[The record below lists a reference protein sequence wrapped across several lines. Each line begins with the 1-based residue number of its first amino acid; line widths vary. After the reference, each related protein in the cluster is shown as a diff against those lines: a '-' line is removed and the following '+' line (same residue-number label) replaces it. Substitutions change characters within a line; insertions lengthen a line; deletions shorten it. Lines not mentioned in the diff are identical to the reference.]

1 MGLRVGTLTEFK
13 EIRAD
18 ALAFPVV
25 KGECPGKV
33 VPRVDQYLA
42 GLLESMHSA
51 GFITG
56 ELWTHVPIYT
66 SKGGPRIFFAVG
78 VGERLR
84 GVGARSLGSTAV
96 AAARQV
102 EAVNSLAIY
111 LPDSV
116 ASREAVREVLIS
128 ASQAN
133 YEYRLGG
140 KKRVLKEITVLL
152 DNPLDGVE
160 GVVREAEVIAEALRL
175 GRDIANAPPDVFNP
189 DTALTKLAETFSGLN
204 VSLRELREKELRNLG
219 LNAIIAVGRG
229 SVRRPRLVIIEYM
242 GAGPDAS
249 TYLLVGKG
257 VCFDSG
263 GVNTKV
269 GGLIDKMKF
278 DKSGA
283 ATVIAAVY
291 AAAKLGLGVNVVA
304 LAPLVENMYD
314 GAAIKPGDVIRT
326 YKGIAVEVANTD
338 AEGRLILADA
348 IAYGISKYDPAEVI
362 DVATLTGGALRA
374 LGHVAA
380 PVMGNDEDFVNEII
394 EIGES
399 VGERMWALPLWR
411 EYREYLKSEVA
422 DIRNVGPSG
431 YASTIVGGTFLSHFV
446 DDGVKWVH
454 IDIAGVAFT
463 LNGLKYPPYT
473 SKGATGYGI
482 RTLIEYLIRRS
493 ARASRF

>member
-1 MGLRVGTLTEFK
+1 MGLRVGVLTKFDEVM
-13 EIRAD
+13 AD
-18 ALAFPVV
+18 ALAFPVIR
-25 KGECPGKV
+25 GERPGKV
-33 VPRVDQYLA
+33 VPRVNQYLEGMVESMYSA
-42 GLLESMHSA
+42 GLV
-51 GFITG
+51 TG
-56 ELWTHVPIYT
+56 ELWTHTPIYT
-66 SKGGPRIFFAVG
+66 NKGGPRVFIAVG
-78 VGERLR
+78 VGESLK

-96 AAARQV
+96 SAARQV
-102 EAVNSLAIY
+102 EAINSLAIY

-116 ASREAVREVLIS
+116 VSTDIVKEVLVS

-140 KKRVLKEITVLL
+140 KKRVLKEIAVLL
-152 DNPLDGVE
+152 DNPLDNAEKIVK
-160 GVVREAEVIAEALRL
+160 EAEAIAEALRL
-175 GRDIANAPPDVFNP
+175 GKDIANAPPDVFNP
-189 DTALTKLAETFSGLN
+189 DTALAKLTEVFNGLN
-204 VSLRELREKELRNLG
+204 VSIQELGEKELMSLG

-229 SVRRPRLVIIEYM
+229 SVRRPRLIIIEYM
-242 GAGPDAS
+242 GAGPDAP

-269 GGLIDKMKF
+269 GGFIDKMKF
-278 DKSGA
+278 DKAGA

-291 AAAKLGLGVNVVA
+291 AAAKLGLKVNVVA

-314 GAAIKPGDVIRT
+314 GAAIKPGDVIKT
-326 YKGIAVEVANTD
+326 YKGFTIEVANTD

-348 IAYGISKYDPAEVI
+348 IAYGISKYDPVEVI

-380 PVMGNDEDFVNEII
+380 PVMGNDGSFVNEII

-399 VGERMWALPLWR
+399 VGERMWPLPLWR
-411 EYREYLKSEVA
+411 EYREYLKSDVA
-422 DIRNVGPSG
+422 DIKNIGPSG
-431 YASTIVGGTFLSHFV
+431 YASTIIGGTFLSHFV
-446 DDGVKWVH
+446 EEGVRWVH

-463 LNGLKYPPYT
+463 LNGVKYPPYF

-493 ARASRF
+493 A